1 MRVVRYSGACMLAI
15 YLLLHL
21 LIPTMW
27 SELLVYNMTPIAALI
42 TISLAPRISDA
53 IAKPTTA
60 IAFALWTCGSV
71 IASAGTYLPTSFVHS
86 PVSGI
91 LYLTFYP
98 LTMIGLPRLLAVS
111 RKLSLIELVDSSIF
125 ALGLTTLGSALVVKP
140 VLPHFE
146 GKIAETV
153 FAIMYPIADLILV
166 SIVIATISG
175 QGFSRRGLTLGVGV
189 TIFALTDF
197 FYLWQHINGSYLM
210 GSALDIGWIVGLL
223 LISESFWQ
231 PGIDSKAREGMN
243 PILISIS
250 VSLSA
255 TLLALIAIR
264 PEYFPHFILIPALA
278 TLALAF
284 MRMAIALTQAK
295 NIGQE
300 RLLARTDELT
310 GLPNRRR
317 LVTEIDSFIE
327 KEGALLLLDLD
338 GFKPINDT
346 HGHETGDKI
355 LQQVALR
362 FERALPHGALLA
374 RLGGDEFGV
383 LYEGGHESAVE
394 VALAL
399 RATLSY
405 PFHINNQEI
414 QLDVSIG
421 VAKNTGERDLLI
433 RADNAM
439 YKAKREGLGVCR
451 L

>member
-1 MRVVRYSGACMLAI
+1 MRVVRFLGLCLLAI
-15 YLLLHL
+15 YLLLDQL
-21 LIPTMW
+21 FPTAWSELIVYNLIPTAAIMA
-27 SELLVYNMTPIAALI
+27 IAC
-42 TISLAPRISDA
+42 APHISDK
-53 IAKPTTA
+53 IAKPSVGLAVTFWALGSAVASSA
-60 IAFALWTCGSV
+60 IFFSSSTVANTISNV
-71 IASAGTYLPTSFVHS
+71 
-86 PVSGI
+86 
-91 LYLTFYP
+91 LYLLFYP
-98 LTMIGLPRLLAVS
+98 FAIIGLPRLLAAQ

-125 ALGLTTLGSALVVKP
+125 GLGLSTLGSALVLKP
-140 VLPHFE
+140 VLPHFD
-146 GKIAETV
+146 GNLSETF
-153 FAIMYPIADLILV
+153 FAIMYPAADLILV
-166 SIVIATISG
+166 CVVIATVAM
-175 QGFSRRGLTLGVGV
+175 QGYSLRGLVLSIGVIV
-189 TIFALTDF
+189 FALNDIV
-197 FYLWQHINGSYLM
+197 YLWQNIHGSYLM
-210 GSALDIGWIVGLL
+210 GSILDIGWVVGLL
-223 LISESFWQ
+223 IIAESFWQ
-231 PGIDSKAREGMN
+231 PGIDSKAREGIN

-255 TLLALIAIR
+255 TLLALIAMR
-264 PEYFPHFILIPALA
+264 PDYFPRFILIPAIA

-284 MRMAIALTQAK
+284 ARMALALTQAK

-317 LVTEIDSFIE
+317 LVTEIDAFVE

-338 GFKPINDT
+338 GFKPINDVY
-346 HGHETGDKI
+346 GHETGDKI

-394 VALAL
+394 IALAL

-414 QLDVSIG
+414 QLGVSIG
-421 VAKNTGERDLLI
+421 VAKNTGEKDLLV
-433 RADNAM
+433 RADKAM
-439 YKAKREGLGVCR
+439 YKAKREGLGVYR